1 MREEKSFSTE
11 LAEDTEYPE
20 KTKETKASG
29 QRTLS
34 QSDEDNTEKVMMQKR
49 TIMLRGHLRNRY
61 RGVYA
66 FERLARRRVGLAL
79 VFVNRNSSSVCDI
92 KSQLRYWASEEAS

>member
-1 MREEKSFSTE
+1 M
-11 LAEDTEYPE
+11 
-20 KTKETKASG
+20 
-29 QRTLS
+29 
-34 QSDEDNTEKVMMQKR
+34 VQKR
-49 TIMLRGHLRNRY
+49 TTVLRGHLRNRR

-92 KSQLRYWASEEAS
+92 KSQFWYLALEEAS